1 MSKMLTDIRLRSQQL
16 VRPEFKDPKD
26 LVSWMGAV
34 QAQEYRMV
42 KWALGIRLKSA
53 TLQTINDAYQR
64 GDILR
69 THVMRPTWHL
79 VAAED
84 IRWMLKL
91 SSQRI
96 IAACNSF
103 AKGNGVDIPER
114 TYTKANDLFEKVLE
128 GNNHLTKQEL
138 EDEIVKAGI
147 MPDSPKLGYLSHG
160 QNRKVLYAAEQIE
173 KKRRLMLY
181 WKNVLL
187 RLKNYIRR
195 KHWLLLARKY
205 FRSHSPASLSDF
217 VWWSGLPVAEA
228 RQAIAAI
235 DGELNKEKFAS
246 QELFLHQRGTKSS
259 MTSDVLTF

>member
-1 MSKMLTDIRLRSQQL
+1 
-16 VRPEFKDPKD
+16 
-26 LVSWMGAV
+26 
-34 QAQEYRMV
+34 
-42 KWALGIRLKSA
+42 
-53 TLQTINDAYQR
+53 
-64 GDILR
+64 
-69 THVMRPTWHL
+69 MRPTWHL

-103 AKGNGVDIPER
+103 AKGNGVDIPES
-114 TYTKANDLFEKVLE
+114 TYTKANDLFQKVLE

-147 MPDSPKLGYLSHG
+147 MPDSPKLGYLFT
-160 QNRKVLYAAEQIE
+160 RAEQEGIICSGADRKE
-173 KKRRLMLY
+173 KATY
-181 WKNVLL
+181 ALL
-187 RLKNYIRR
+187 EERAPKVKELHKEEA
-195 KHWLLLARKY
+195 LALLARKY

-246 QELFLHQRGTKSS
+246 QELFLHQLWDKKFRASN
-259 MTSDVLTF
+259 VLHFMPPFDEYLISYKDRTAAMEKNTIRRPLIISVYFIRSFYITGRLSVTGKK

>member
-1 MSKMLTDIRLRSQQL
+1 MIPHLRLQSQQL
-16 VRPEFKDPKD
+16 ADPVFD
-26 LVSWMGAV
+26 SPRELVSWMGAV
-34 QAQEYRMV
+34 QAQDYRMA
-42 KWALGIRLKSA
+42 KWALHLRLRAAPAGAVDEALRSGE
-53 TLQTINDAYQR
+53 IV
-64 GDILR
+64 R
-69 THVMRPTWHL
+69 THIMRPTWHF
-79 VAAED
+79 VAGED

-103 AKGNGVDIPER
+103 AKGNGVDIPES

-147 MPDSPKLGYLSHG
+147 MPDSPKLGYLFTRAE
-160 QNRKVLYAAEQIE
+160 QKVLYAAEQIE

-195 KHWLLLARKY
+195 KHWLCLLENISEVIR
-205 FRSHSPASLSDF
+205 RPA
-217 VWWSGLPVAEA
+217 
-228 RQAIAAI
+228 
-235 DGELNKEKFAS
+235 
-246 QELFLHQRGTKSS
+246 
-259 MTSDVLTF
+259 